1 MLNRE
6 KYAKEIIEIA
16 CNGGNIAVVNGKLE
30 NCRKT
35 QCNECNFNGGTIR
48 DCDIKTRKWA
58 NSEYVEPIEPI
69 EPPVDWSKVPVD
81 TPVLVTDRKDAAES
95 EWEKRYFAKYENGMV
110 YTWANGATSWSGE
123 IVSSWMYAKLAESE
137 EQNEISR
144 IKNQISEA
152 ATEACGYSP
161 LTKVISEEEVNRI
174 LAEEEK
180 TGGWIPVTE
189 RLPDPE
195 TEVLITARRKYKSGG
210 CVDIITTALYEDG
223 NMLECDSCWD
233 WVDIDSEYDEEND
246 CYIIPEGWW
255 EDRHFNPDEVYNNLV
270 DDEVIAWMPL
280 PEPYRESE
288 ESHD

>member
-48 DCDIKTRKWA
+48 DCEIKTRKWA
-58 NSEYVEPIEPI
+58 NSEYVEPIEP
-69 EPPVDWSKVPVD
+69 PVNWSKVPVD

-95 EWEKRYFAKYENGMV
+95 EWKKRYFAKYENGMV

-137 EQNEISR
+137 E
-144 IKNQISEA
+144 
-152 ATEACGYSP
+152 
-161 LTKVISEEEVNRI
+161 VNRI

-189 RLPDPE
+189 RLPEDD
-195 TEVLITARRKYKSGG
+195 KYIMISFENFTLP
-210 CVDIITTALYEDG
+210 DIGRYEADKDG
-223 NMLECDSCWD
+223 NGAFYPGDDEKSY
-233 WVDIDSEYDEEND
+233 VEYDLFVN
-246 CYIIPEGWW
+246 
-255 EDRHFNPDEVYNNLV
+255 
-270 DDEVIAWMPL
+270 AWMPL

>member
-48 DCDIKTRKWA
+48 DCEIKTRKWA
-58 NSEYVEPIEPI
+58 NSEYVEPI

-95 EWEKRYFAKYENGMV
+95 EGKKRYFAKYENGMV

-137 EQNEISR
+137 E
-144 IKNQISEA
+144 
-152 ATEACGYSP
+152 
-161 LTKVISEEEVNRI
+161 VNRI

-189 RLPDPE
+189 RLPEDD
-195 TEVLITARRKYKSGG
+195 KYIMISFENFTLP
-210 CVDIITTALYEDG
+210 DIGRYEADKDG
-223 NMLECDSCWD
+223 NGAFYPGDDEKSY
-233 WVDIDSEYDEEND
+233 VEYDLFVN
-246 CYIIPEGWW
+246 
-255 EDRHFNPDEVYNNLV
+255 
-270 DDEVIAWMPL
+270 AWMPL

>member
-48 DCDIKTRKWA
+48 DCEIKTRKWA
-58 NSEYVEPIEPI
+58 NSEYVEPI

-137 EQNEISR
+137 EVS
-144 IKNQISEA
+144 
-152 ATEACGYSP
+152 
-161 LTKVISEEEVNRI
+161 RI

-189 RLPDPE
+189 RLPEDD
-195 TEVLITARRKYKSGG
+195 KYIMISFENFTLP
-210 CVDIITTALYEDG
+210 DIGRYEADKDG
-223 NMLECDSCWD
+223 NGTFYPGDDEKSY
-233 WVDIDSEYDEEND
+233 VEYDLFVN
-246 CYIIPEGWW
+246 
-255 EDRHFNPDEVYNNLV
+255 
-270 DDEVIAWMPL
+270 AWMPL

>member
-48 DCDIKTRKWA
+48 DCEIKTRKWA
-58 NSEYVEPIEPI
+58 NSEYVEPI

-95 EWEKRYFAKYENGMV
+95 EWKKRYFAKYENGMV

-137 EQNEISR
+137 E
-144 IKNQISEA
+144 
-152 ATEACGYSP
+152 
-161 LTKVISEEEVNRI
+161 VNRI

-195 TEVLITARRKYKSGG
+195 TEVLITARRKYTNGEYRE
-210 CVDIITTALYEDG
+210 IITAALYEDG
-223 NMLECDSCWD
+223 KILERDSCWV
-233 WVDIDSEYDEEND
+233 WIDIEGEYDEEND

-255 EDRHFNPDEVYNNLV
+255 ECRHFNADDVYNNLI
-270 DDEVIAWMPL
+270 DCEVIAWMPL
-280 PEPYRESE
+280 PEPYMESE
-288 ESHD
+288 G

>member
-48 DCDIKTRKWA
+48 DCERKTREWA
-58 NSEYVEPIEPI
+58 NSEYVEPVELS
-69 EPPVDWSKVPVD
+69 VDWSKVPVD
-81 TPVLVTDRKDAAES
+81 APVLVTDRKDAAGS
-95 EWEKRYFAKYENGMV
+95 EWKKRYFAKYENGMV

-137 EQNEISR
+137 E
-144 IKNQISEA
+144 
-152 ATEACGYSP
+152 
-161 LTKVISEEEVNRI
+161 VNRI

-189 RLPDPE
+189 RPPEDDKYILISFENFTLPDIDRY
-195 TEVLITARRKYKSGG
+195 EVDK
-210 CVDIITTALYEDG
+210 DG
-223 NMLECDSCWD
+223 NGAF
-233 WVDIDSEYDEEND
+233 Y
-246 CYIIPEGWW
+246 PG
-255 EDRHFNPDEVYNNLV
+255 
-270 DDEVIAWMPL
+270 DDEKNYTAYDLYVNAWIPL

-288 ESHD
+288 E

>member
-48 DCDIKTRKWA
+48 DCEIKTRKWA
-58 NSEYVEPIEPI
+58 NSEYVEPI

-95 EWEKRYFAKYENGMV
+95 EWKKRYFAKYENGMV

-137 EQNEISR
+137 E
-144 IKNQISEA
+144 
-152 ATEACGYSP
+152 
-161 LTKVISEEEVNRI
+161 VNRI

-189 RLPDPE
+189 RLPEDD
-195 TEVLITARRKYKSGG
+195 KYIMISFENFTLP
-210 CVDIITTALYEDG
+210 DIGRYEADKDG
-223 NMLECDSCWD
+223 NGAFYPGDDEKSY
-233 WVDIDSEYDEEND
+233 VEYDLFVN
-246 CYIIPEGWW
+246 
-255 EDRHFNPDEVYNNLV
+255 
-270 DDEVIAWMPL
+270 AWMPL
-280 PEPYRESE
+280 PESYRESE
-288 ESHD
+288 E

>member
-48 DCDIKTRKWA
+48 DCEIKTRKWT
-58 NSEYVEPIEPI
+58 NSEYVEPI

-95 EWEKRYFAKYENGMV
+95 EWKKRYFAKYENGMV

-137 EQNEISR
+137 E
-144 IKNQISEA
+144 
-152 ATEACGYSP
+152 
-161 LTKVISEEEVNRI
+161 VNRI

-189 RLPDPE
+189 RLPEDD
-195 TEVLITARRKYKSGG
+195 KYIMISFENFTLP
-210 CVDIITTALYEDG
+210 DIGRYEADKDG
-223 NMLECDSCWD
+223 NGAFYPGDDEKSY
-233 WVDIDSEYDEEND
+233 VEYDLFVN
-246 CYIIPEGWW
+246 
-255 EDRHFNPDEVYNNLV
+255 
-270 DDEVIAWMPL
+270 AWMPL

>member
-48 DCDIKTRKWA
+48 DCEIKTRKWA
-58 NSEYVEPIEPI
+58 NSEYVEPI

-95 EWEKRYFAKYENGMV
+95 EWKKRYFAKYENGMV

-137 EQNEISR
+137 E
-144 IKNQISEA
+144 
-152 ATEACGYSP
+152 
-161 LTKVISEEEVNRI
+161 VNRI

-189 RLPDPE
+189 RLPEDD
-195 TEVLITARRKYKSGG
+195 KYIMISFENSTLP
-210 CVDIITTALYEDG
+210 DIGRYEADKDG
-223 NMLECDSCWD
+223 NGAFYPGDDEKSY
-233 WVDIDSEYDEEND
+233 VEYDLFVN
-246 CYIIPEGWW
+246 
-255 EDRHFNPDEVYNNLV
+255 
-270 DDEVIAWMPL
+270 AWMPL

>member
-48 DCDIKTRKWA
+48 DCEIKTRKWA
-58 NSEYVEPIEPI
+58 NSEYVEPI

-95 EWEKRYFAKYENGMV
+95 EWKKRYFAKYENGMV

-137 EQNEISR
+137 DQNEISR

-161 LTKVISEEEVNRI
+161 LTKVVSEEEINRI
-174 LAEEEK
+174 LEQES
-180 TGGWIPVTE
+180 GWIPCSE
-189 RLPDPE
+189 RLPAPE
-195 TEVLITARRKYKSGG
+195 TEVLITARRKYINGEYRE
-210 CVDIITTALYEDG
+210 IITAALYEDG
-223 NMLECDSCWD
+223 KILESDSCWV
-233 WVDIDSEYDEEND
+233 WIDIEGEYDEEND

-255 EDRHFNPDEVYNNLV
+255 ECRHFNADDVYNNLI
-270 DDEVIAWMPL
+270 DCEVIAWMPL
-280 PEPYRESE
+280 PEPYMESE
-288 ESHD
+288 G

>member
-152 ATEACGYSP
+152 ATEDCGYSP

-233 WVDIDSEYDEEND
+233 WVDIDGEYDEEND

-255 EDRHFNPDEVYNNLV
+255 EDRHFNPDEVYNNLA

>member
-48 DCDIKTRKWA
+48 DCEIKTRKWA
-58 NSEYVEPIEPI
+58 NSEYVEPI

-95 EWEKRYFAKYENGMV
+95 EWKKRYFAKYENGMV

-137 EQNEISR
+137 E
-144 IKNQISEA
+144 
-152 ATEACGYSP
+152 
-161 LTKVISEEEVNRI
+161 VNRI
-174 LAEEEK
+174 LAEEEQ
-180 TGGWIPVTE
+180 TGGRIPVTE
-189 RLPDPE
+189 RLPEDD
-195 TEVLITARRKYKSGG
+195 KYIMISFENFTLP
-210 CVDIITTALYEDG
+210 DIGRYEADKDG
-223 NMLECDSCWD
+223 NGAFYPGDDEKSY
-233 WVDIDSEYDEEND
+233 VEYDLFVN
-246 CYIIPEGWW
+246 
-255 EDRHFNPDEVYNNLV
+255 
-270 DDEVIAWMPL
+270 AWMPL

>member
-35 QCNECNFNGGTIR
+35 QCNECDFNGGTIR
-48 DCDIKTRKWA
+48 DCDIKTRKWT

-233 WVDIDSEYDEEND
+233 WVDIDGEYDEEND
-246 CYIIPEGWW
+246 CYIITEGWW

-280 PEPYRESE
+280 PEPYMESE
-288 ESHD
+288 G

>member
-6 KYAKEIIEIA
+6 KHAKEIIEIA

-48 DCDIKTRKWA
+48 DCEIKTRKWA
-58 NSEYVEPIEPI
+58 NSEYVEPIEPQ
-69 EPPVDWSKVPVD
+69 VDWSRVPVD

-95 EWEKRYFAKYENGMV
+95 EWKKRYFAKYENGMV

-137 EQNEISR
+137 E
-144 IKNQISEA
+144 
-152 ATEACGYSP
+152 
-161 LTKVISEEEVNRI
+161 VNRI

-189 RLPDPE
+189 RLPEDD
-195 TEVLITARRKYKSGG
+195 KYIMISFENFTLP
-210 CVDIITTALYEDG
+210 DIGRYEADKDG
-223 NMLECDSCWD
+223 NGAFYPGDDEKSY
-233 WVDIDSEYDEEND
+233 VEYDLFVN
-246 CYIIPEGWW
+246 
-255 EDRHFNPDEVYNNLV
+255 
-270 DDEVIAWMPL
+270 AWMPL

>member
-48 DCDIKTRKWA
+48 DCEIKTRKWA
-58 NSEYVEPIEPI
+58 NSEYVEPI

-95 EWEKRYFAKYENGMV
+95 EWKKRYFAKYENGMV

-137 EQNEISR
+137 E
-144 IKNQISEA
+144 
-152 ATEACGYSP
+152 
-161 LTKVISEEEVNRI
+161 VNRI

-189 RLPDPE
+189 RLPEDD
-195 TEVLITARRKYKSGG
+195 KYIMISFKNFTLP
-210 CVDIITTALYEDG
+210 DIGRYEADKDG
-223 NMLECDSCWD
+223 NGAFYPGDDEKSY
-233 WVDIDSEYDEEND
+233 VEYDLFVN
-246 CYIIPEGWW
+246 
-255 EDRHFNPDEVYNNLV
+255 
-270 DDEVIAWMPL
+270 AWMPL

>member
-48 DCDIKTRKWA
+48 DCEIKTRKWA
-58 NSEYVEPIEPI
+58 NSEYVEPI

-95 EWEKRYFAKYENGMV
+95 EWKKRYFAKYENGMV

-137 EQNEISR
+137 E
-144 IKNQISEA
+144 
-152 ATEACGYSP
+152 
-161 LTKVISEEEVNRI
+161 VNRI

-189 RLPDPE
+189 RLPEDD
-195 TEVLITARRKYKSGG
+195 KYIMISFENSTLP
-210 CVDIITTALYEDG
+210 DIGRYEADKDG
-223 NMLECDSCWD
+223 NGVFYPGDDEKSY
-233 WVDIDSEYDEEND
+233 VEYDLFVN
-246 CYIIPEGWW
+246 
-255 EDRHFNPDEVYNNLV
+255 
-270 DDEVIAWMPL
+270 AWMPL
-280 PEPYRESE
+280 PEPYMESE
-288 ESHD
+288 G

>member
-1 MLNRE
+1 MLNKE

-30 NCRKT
+30 NCRET

-48 DCDIKTRKWA
+48 DCEIKTRKWA
-58 NSEYVEPIEPI
+58 NSEYVEPI

-95 EWEKRYFAKYENGMV
+95 EWKKRYFAKYENGMV

-137 EQNEISR
+137 E
-144 IKNQISEA
+144 
-152 ATEACGYSP
+152 
-161 LTKVISEEEVNRI
+161 VNRI

-189 RLPDPE
+189 RLPEDD
-195 TEVLITARRKYKSGG
+195 KYIMISFENFTLP
-210 CVDIITTALYEDG
+210 DIGRYEADKDG
-223 NMLECDSCWD
+223 NGAFYPGDDEKSY
-233 WVDIDSEYDEEND
+233 VEYDLFVN
-246 CYIIPEGWW
+246 
-255 EDRHFNPDEVYNNLV
+255 
-270 DDEVIAWMPL
+270 AWMPL

>member
-48 DCDIKTRKWA
+48 DCEIKTRKWA
-58 NSEYVEPIEPI
+58 NSEYVEPI

-95 EWEKRYFAKYENGMV
+95 EWKKRYFAKYENGMV

-137 EQNEISR
+137 E
-144 IKNQISEA
+144 
-152 ATEACGYSP
+152 
-161 LTKVISEEEVNRI
+161 VNRV

-189 RLPDPE
+189 RLPEDD
-195 TEVLITARRKYKSGG
+195 KYIMISFENFTLP
-210 CVDIITTALYEDG
+210 DIGRYEADKDG
-223 NMLECDSCWD
+223 NGAFYPGDDEKSY
-233 WVDIDSEYDEEND
+233 VEYDLFVN
-246 CYIIPEGWW
+246 
-255 EDRHFNPDEVYNNLV
+255 
-270 DDEVIAWMPL
+270 AWMPL